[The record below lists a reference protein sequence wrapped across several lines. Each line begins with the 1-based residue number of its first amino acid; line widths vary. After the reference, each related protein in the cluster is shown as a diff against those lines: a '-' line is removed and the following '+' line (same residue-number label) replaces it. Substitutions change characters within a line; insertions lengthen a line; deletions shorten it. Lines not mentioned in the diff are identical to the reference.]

1 MVFLALASEP
11 LWSPA
16 CPEGVGELFDGEDAF
31 TVELSSLLFRHVRQQ
46 AEVVL
51 LDRLLPTS
59 VPKLALDAVAIQNEV
74 RRRMAGKQF
83 GDLPDYFPHLPR
95 RMVVAVDDIAAAHVA
110 AQHFRKH
117 ERIER
122 QQQLVVPV

>member
-74 RRRMAGKQF
+74 WRRMAGKQF
-83 GDLPDYFPHLPR
+83 GDLPDYFPHLSRQRRGLYRPQ
-95 RMVVAVDDIAAAHVA
+95 RMVVAVDYLAAGHVA
-110 AQHFRKH
+110 A
-117 ERIER
+117 
-122 QQQLVVPV
+122 